1 MIFFNFKGFELI
13 KTSKTAHNKYIVA
26 IRMIESLDKPEHQ
39 NPTEGISKNAKTKL
53 RVECNLSFSIKDS
66 RLNEEE
72 NEK

>member
-1 MIFFNFKGFELI
+1 
-13 KTSKTAHNKYIVA
+13 
-26 IRMIESLDKPEHQ
+26 MIESLDKPEHQ

-66 RLNEEE
+66 SLNEEE